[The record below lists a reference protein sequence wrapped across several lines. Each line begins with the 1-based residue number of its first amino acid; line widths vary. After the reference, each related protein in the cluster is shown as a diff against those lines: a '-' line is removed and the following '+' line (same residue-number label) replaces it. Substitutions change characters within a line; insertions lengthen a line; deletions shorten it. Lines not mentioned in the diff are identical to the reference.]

1 MYIFKY
7 ALLAIVFDMFTS
19 SYKCVYIS
27 SEALN
32 TTSTYILRTY
42 VVYTRANFS
51 SSPDSTFST
60 MKSYYIS
67 NMRLPIH

>member
-32 TTSTYILRTY
+32 TTSTYILKTY
-42 VVYTRANFS
+42 VYTRANFS

-67 NMRLPIH
+67 NMRLPIY

>member
-42 VVYTRANFS
+42 VYTRANFS

-67 NMRLPIH
+67 NMRLPIY

>member
-51 SSPDSTFST
+51 LSPDSTFST
-60 MKSYYIS
+60 MKSYIS

>member
-1 MYIFKY
+1 MY

-42 VVYTRANFS
+42 VVYT
-51 SSPDSTFST
+51 
-60 MKSYYIS
+60 K
-67 NMRLPIH
+67 PILAQVQIALFRQ

>member
-1 MYIFKY
+1 MY

-42 VVYTRANFS
+42 VYTRANFS

-60 MKSYYIS
+60 MKSYIS

>member
-42 VVYTRANFS
+42 VVYT
-51 SSPDSTFST
+51 
-60 MKSYYIS
+60 K
-67 NMRLPIH
+67 PILAQVQIALFRQ